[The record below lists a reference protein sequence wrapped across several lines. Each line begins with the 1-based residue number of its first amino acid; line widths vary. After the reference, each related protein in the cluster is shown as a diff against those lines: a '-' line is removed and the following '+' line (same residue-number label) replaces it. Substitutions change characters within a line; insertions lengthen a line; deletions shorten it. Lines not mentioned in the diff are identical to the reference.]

1 MSRLGA
7 TAWKEIAWNGICF
20 KVPENWEVGK
30 IGFRYLMLEVEA
42 QPVLELKWAPIK
54 GEFSHDR
61 HFRDLA
67 VLHTKDRRLELRE
80 GSLSPE
86 WKKALNGFQVSAF
99 QWKGKTIGGR
109 GVIVY
114 CPTCL
119 TATLIQF
126 YQREVTSAH
135 PVSQKILTSFQDHRS
150 DDRTV
155 WSVYDIR
162 ATIPAEFNL
171 SHYRFDAGQFEL
183 DFVARNQTVALK
195 RWGPAS
201 VLLADR
207 NLLQFVEVQNQIPKT
222 KANLQLTAED
232 KTVEGN
238 HSPAASAWSYLLSRL
253 VSKTPFQIFRFW
265 HLEEKNRILGVRLEG
280 KRPVNPQLFYEL
292 CAGYESL

>member
-1 MSRLGA
+1 MNTLDA
-7 TAWKEIAWNGICF
+7 TTWKEIAWNGISF
-20 KVPENWEVGK
+20 MVPENWEVGK
-30 IGFRYLMLEVEA
+30 IGLRYLVLETKA
-42 QPVLELKWAPIK
+42 RPVLELKWARIT
-54 GEFSHDR
+54 GEFSHNR
-61 HFRDLA
+61 HFRHLA
-67 VLHTKDRRLELRE
+67 ALHEKDKHLTLRDC
-80 GSLSPE
+80 SLPPE
-86 WKKALNGFQVSAF
+86 WEKALNDYEVSAF
-99 QWKGKTIGGR
+99 QWEGKTIGGM

-126 YQREVTSAH
+126 YQRDFASANQ
-135 PVSQKILTSFQDHRS
+135 VSQKILTSFQDHRS

-155 WSVYDIR
+155 WSIYDIR

-183 DFVARNQTVALK
+183 DFVSRNQTVALK

-207 NLLQFVEVQNQIPKT
+207 NLLQFVEAQNQIPKI
-222 KANLQLTAED
+222 KANLQMTAED
-232 KTVEGN
+232 KTIEGN
-238 HSPAASAWSYLLSRL
+238 QAPYGSGWSYLLSRL

-280 KRPVNPQLFYEL
+280 KSPVSSQFFYEL